1 MPINTIKTKLRLT
14 STKLKFL
21 AIILMVFDHVHQ
33 MWAHAGAPMWLTYL
47 GRPVFPM
54 FLFAMSES
62 FHYTRN
68 RKNFLKRLL
77 FASWIMTVTNTVL
90 QSILPNKD
98 IVLMNSAFSTFF
110 IAGLYMLFYDMLIDG
125 IKTRKAGKIA
135 TAILLCLVPV
145 LTSLP
150 ALLVANLANND
161 AFSPLVIKIMMMG
174 CLLLPNVLLVE
185 GGFIIVTLGVLFY
198 ALRKWRWT
206 QITILTALSALVF
219 IKSNGSDFQWLMVF
233 AAIPMI
239 LYNGE
244 KGLGMKNFFYIFYP
258 AHIYLFY
265 LIATLWKWQ

>member
-1 MPINTIKTKLRLT
+1 MKLTLLKLT

-21 AIILMVFDHVHQ
+21 AAILMVLDHVHQ
-33 MWAHAGAPMWLTYL
+33 MWAAAGAPIWLKWL
-47 GRPVFPM
+47 GRPVFPI

-68 RKNFLKRLL
+68 RTKFLKRLL
-77 FASWIMTVTNTVL
+77 FASWIMIVSSNVL
-90 QSILPNKD
+90 QTILPNNN
-98 IVLMNSAFSTFF
+98 IVLMNNAFSTFF

-125 IKTRKAGKIA
+125 IKAKKAGKI
-135 TAILLCLVPV
+135 TVAILLCLVPI

-150 ALLVANLANND
+150 AIFVGNLANND
-161 AFSPLVIKIMMMG
+161 AFSLQVIRIMIMG